1 MDSAVGFIGKD
12 KIDAYMYCEFKG
24 KKYKTKVITQ
34 VKGGP
39 PVNWNEEFWLPAQ
52 LPIAAPKILVQLKDK
67 DDLGSDE
74 IAGSILFETKKLIEG
89 A

>member
-1 MDSAVGFIGKD
+1 
-12 KIDAYMYCEFKG
+12 
-24 KKYKTKVITQ
+24 
-34 VKGGP
+34 
-39 PVNWNEEFWLPAQ
+39 